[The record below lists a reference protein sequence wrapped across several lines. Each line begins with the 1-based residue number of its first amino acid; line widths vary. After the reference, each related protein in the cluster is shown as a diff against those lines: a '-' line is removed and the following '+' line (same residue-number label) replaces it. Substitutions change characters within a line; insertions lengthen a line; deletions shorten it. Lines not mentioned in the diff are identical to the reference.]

1 MLLRHCNDVVC
12 LYWNNHSF
20 HTFISSKNI
29 IDLKPKMKVSVF
41 VAFCVLLVSACT
53 IGLTEATAAGNR
65 VTVCYYTNWSQ
76 YRYGAGKF
84 LPENIDPHLCTHIV
98 YAFAQ
103 IDDATHQVKNYE
115 WNDDVMIK
123 RVMALKAV
131 NPDLKVICSVG
142 KFSF

>member
-1 MLLRHCNDVVC
+1 
-12 LYWNNHSF
+12 
-20 HTFISSKNI
+20 
-29 IDLKPKMKVSVF
+29 MKVSVF